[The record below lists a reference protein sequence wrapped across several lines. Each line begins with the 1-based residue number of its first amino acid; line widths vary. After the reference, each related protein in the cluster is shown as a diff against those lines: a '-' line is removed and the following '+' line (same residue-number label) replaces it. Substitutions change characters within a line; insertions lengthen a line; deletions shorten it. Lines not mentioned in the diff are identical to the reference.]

1 MSASAAKNETILVVD
16 DDRTV
21 HTYLRG
27 ILASGGFR
35 IYTALDAVQG
45 SIVARQTKPDL
56 VILDVAMP
64 GGGGPAVMERLRN
77 LQGTAFTPILV
88 YSGLEPERVLDLMA
102 GAPDVQFVA
111 KPGAPAEILDKVHTL
126 LCHARPEPSA

>member
-1 MSASAAKNETILVVD
+1 MSSVAATNESILVID

-21 HTYLRG
+21 HTYLKRV
-27 ILASGGFR
+27 LAKGGYR

-45 SIVARQTKPDL
+45 SMMARQTHPDL

-77 LQGTAFTPILV
+77 LQGSTITPVLV
-88 YSGLEPERVLDLMA
+88 YSGLEPGRPEHLIPADA
-102 GAPDVQFVA
+102 DVAFVS
-111 KPGAPAEILDKVHTL
+111 KPGDPEKL
-126 LCHARPEPSA
+126 LETVQSLLGHA